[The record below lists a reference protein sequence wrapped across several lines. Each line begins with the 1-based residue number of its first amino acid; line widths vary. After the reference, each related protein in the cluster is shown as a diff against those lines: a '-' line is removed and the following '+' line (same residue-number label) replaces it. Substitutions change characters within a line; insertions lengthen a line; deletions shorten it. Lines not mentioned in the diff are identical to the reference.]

1 MAVRC
6 ASASSAAENS
16 RRRRRSRASA
26 RVSDVRSVTA
36 RDDPAQPLKMRGLA
50 AFAQAWWKATERL
63 FHHLR
68 YDEEMFLRRRRIL
81 EDGVGNAPVGD
92 DVRPLL
98 HLHGNDRGHR
108 LATFY
113 IDLRQLLDEGEN
125 GVELASQVLD
135 LVLGNSNAR
144 KLRDAANGIGIDRHG
159 MLLESTKVGA
169 PIAERPRWRQ
179 CCARDYC
186 VDARKRRYSCHGRT
200 KPFQHPNLRQPHP
213 APYRRGRAQGAR
225 HRSRIAL
232 LP

>member
-36 RDDPAQPLKMRGLA
+36 RDDPAQPLKLRGSRWVR
-50 AFAQAWWKATERL
+50 QAMVEKPQRGL

-108 LATFY
+108 LDTFY

-144 KLRDAANGIGIDRHG
+144 KLRDAANGIGIDRHA
-159 MLLESTKVGA
+159 MLLESTKGGA
-169 PIAERPRWRQ
+169 PI
-179 CCARDYC
+179 
-186 VDARKRRYSCHGRT
+186 T
-200 KPFQHPNLRQPHP
+200 
-213 APYRRGRAQGAR
+213 YRAG
-225 HRSRIAL
+225 
-232 LP
+232 